1 LFEENLT
8 GWLVTDWWD
17 ISLATLVVVSCGKT
31 KIWDLNP
38 AARPT
43 KARNAYVGGPFKV
56 NKEYAERFADR
67 WVILS
72 AKYGFIDPDFV
83 IPENYDVTFKDP
95 GPNPISID
103 RLREQA
109 REKGLCEF
117 DKVIVL
123 GGMIYF
129 EVCKKAFE
137 GFNVKIYAPTVGLPL
152 GKAMQKVRE
161 AINCNRSFDC

>member
-1 LFEENLT
+1 MQVPLLLEKRILMLYL
-8 GWLVTDWWD
+8 G
-17 ISLATLVVVSCGKT
+17 
-31 KIWDLNP
+31 
-38 AARPT
+38 
-43 KARNAYVGGPFKV
+43 V
-56 NKEYAERFADR
+56 NEEYAERFADR
-67 WVILS
+67 WLILS

-95 GPNPISID
+95 GTNPISID
-103 RLREQA
+103 RLREQV

-137 GFNVKIYAPTVGLPL
+137 GFNVKIYAPTLGLLL

-161 AINCNRSFDC
+161 AY

>member
-1 LFEENLT
+1 M
-8 GWLVTDWWD
+8 
-17 ISLATLVVVSCGKT
+17 ATLIVVSCGKKKVWNLKPNAGPT
-31 KIWDLNP
+31 
-38 AARPT
+38 AARE
-43 KARNAYVGGPFKV
+43 AYIDALFRV

-67 WVILS
+67 WLILS
-72 AKYGFIDPDFV
+72 AKYGFIDPYFV

-95 GPNPISID
+95 GTNPISID
-103 RLREQA
+103 RLREQV

-137 GFNVKIYAPTVGLPL
+137 GFNVKIYAPTLGLLL

-161 AINCNRSFDC
+161 AY

>member
-1 LFEENLT
+1 M
-8 GWLVTDWWD
+8 
-17 ISLATLVVVSCGKT
+17 ATLIVVSCGKKKVWNLKPSAGPT
-31 KIWDLNP
+31 
-38 AARPT
+38 AARE
-43 KARNAYVGGPFKV
+43 AYIDGLFRV

-67 WVILS
+67 WLILS

-95 GPNPISID
+95 GTNPISID
-103 RLREQA
+103 RLREQV

-137 GFNVKIYAPTVGLPL
+137 GFNVKIYAPTLGLLL
-152 GKAMQKVRE
+152 GKVMQKVRE
-161 AINCNRSFDC
+161 AY

>member
-1 LFEENLT
+1 M
-8 GWLVTDWWD
+8 
-17 ISLATLVVVSCGKT
+17 ATLVVVSCGKA

-38 AARPT
+38 AAGPT
-43 KARNAYVGGPFKV
+43 EARKAYVGGPFRV

-95 GPNPISID
+95 DTNPISID
-103 RLREQA
+103 QLRKQV
-109 REKGLCEF
+109 REKGLYKF

-123 GGMIYF
+123 GGRIYF
-129 EVCKKAFE
+129 EICKRAFE
-137 GFNVKIYAPTVGLPL
+137 GFEANVCAPTLGLPL
-152 GKAMQKVRE
+152 GKAIRKVRE
-161 AINCNRSFDC
+161 AIRHNRPFDC

>member
-1 LFEENLT
+1 
-8 GWLVTDWWD
+8 
-17 ISLATLVVVSCGKT
+17 LATLVVVSCGKT

-38 AARPT
+38 AAGPT
-43 KARNAYVGGPFKV
+43 AARNAYVGGPFRV

-83 IPENYDVTFKDP
+83 IPENYDVTFKDHRT
-95 GPNPISID
+95 NPIGID
-103 RLREQA
+103 RLRQQV
-109 REKGLCEF
+109 REMGLYKF
-117 DKVIVL
+117 DKAIVL
-123 GGMIYF
+123 GGRIYF

-161 AINCNRSFDC
+161 AIRHNRLFDC

>member
-1 LFEENLT
+1 M
-8 GWLVTDWWD
+8 
-17 ISLATLVVVSCGKT
+17 ATLVVVSCGKT

-38 AARPT
+38 AAGPT
-43 KARNAYVGGPFKV
+43 TAKKAYVGGPFKV
-56 NKEYAERFADR
+56 NKGYAERFADR

-72 AKYGFIDPDFV
+72 AKYGFIDPDFM
-83 IPENYDVTFKDP
+83 IPENYDVTFKDRRT
-95 GPNPISID
+95 NPIGID
-103 RLREQA
+103 RLRQQV
-109 REKGLCEF
+109 REMGLYKF

-123 GGMIYF
+123 GGRIYL

-161 AINCNRSFDC
+161 AIRHNRPFDC

>member
-1 LFEENLT
+1 M
-8 GWLVTDWWD
+8 
-17 ISLATLVVVSCGKT
+17 ATLVVVSCGKT

-38 AARPT
+38 AAGPT
-43 KARNAYVGGPFKV
+43 AARNAYVGGPFRV

-83 IPENYDVTFKDP
+83 IPENYDVTFKDHRT
-95 GPNPISID
+95 NPIGID
-103 RLREQA
+103 RLRQQV
-109 REKGLCEF
+109 REMGLYKF
-117 DKVIVL
+117 DKAIVL
-123 GGMIYF
+123 GGRIYF

-161 AINCNRSFDC
+161 AIRHNRLFDC